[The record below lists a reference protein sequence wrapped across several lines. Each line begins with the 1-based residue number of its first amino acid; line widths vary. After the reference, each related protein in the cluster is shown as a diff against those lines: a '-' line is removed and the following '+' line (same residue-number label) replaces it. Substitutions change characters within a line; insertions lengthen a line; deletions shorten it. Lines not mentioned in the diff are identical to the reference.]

1 MVNPPQRAMEDAIG
15 SAGVGTIVGAI
26 VGEFDYSV
34 SAEHPAF
41 PGHFPQQPIVPGVL
55 LLDQALHG
63 ITLALGWPEAPCRIE
78 TCKFLSP
85 VKPEETL
92 RIAYRCQPNGSV
104 LFEIDARVAHDE
116 NTGRRIV
123 ASGKLAAP
131 APIS

>member
-1 MVNPPQRAMEDAIG
+1 MKNSLQGAI
-15 SAGVGTIVGAI
+15 VGAEVGAI

-34 SAEHPAF
+34 PADHPAF

-63 ITLALGWPEAPCRIE
+63 IAQALGWPEAPCRIE

-85 VKPEETL
+85 VKPAETL
-92 RIAYRCQPNGSV
+92 HIAYRCQPNGSV
-104 LFEIDARVAHDE
+104 LFEIDARVARDE
-116 NTGRRIV
+116 KTDRRVV

-131 APIS
+131 APVP